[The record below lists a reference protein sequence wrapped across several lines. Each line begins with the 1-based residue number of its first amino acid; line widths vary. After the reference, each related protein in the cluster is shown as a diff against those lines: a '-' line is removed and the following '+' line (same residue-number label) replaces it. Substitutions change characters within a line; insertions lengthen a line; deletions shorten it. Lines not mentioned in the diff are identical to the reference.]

1 MEQLLTDN
9 NYQVFLLPFTVRF
22 INDRTMM
29 SSSPAELSDQSRDT
43 QKSMI
48 GVAVVGTGFGQKIH
62 IPGFQEHPRTQ
73 VVAVYHR
80 DLEKAKALASSQNIP
95 HACDRLEDALALPEV
110 TAVSI
115 STPPF
120 LHYEMAKKVLQAGKH
135 LLLEKPTTLTATE
148 ARELYQLA
156 TARGVV
162 AMMDF
167 EFRFVPAW
175 QLFAEYLAD
184 GFVGTKRLIKIDWL
198 VSSRADASRP
208 WNWYAQ
214 KDKGGGALG
223 AVGSHAFDYIS
234 WLFGSV
240 RRLCAQL
247 STAIPERPDPS
258 DRDIL
263 KRVDADDTCLIM
275 LELDDGTPCQLC
287 ISSVTY
293 QGRGH
298 FVEVYGNKGT
308 LILGSDNQKDYVHGF
323 HLKAAPA
330 GKSLTDV
337 EIPNRLA
344 FPQVYTDGRLAPF
357 IRVVDQWVRG
367 IDAGQMITP
376 SLREGVY
383 SQLLMDLTHQSHESD
398 SWIKVPSLDAFLASG
413 FYTP

>member
-1 MEQLLTDN
+1 
-9 NYQVFLLPFTVRF
+9 
-22 INDRTMM
+22 M
-29 SSSPAELSDQSRDT
+29 SSSPNSSIEQQA
-43 QKSMI
+43 I
-48 GVAVVGTGFGQKIH
+48 GVAIVGTGFGEKIH

-73 VVAVYHR
+73 LVTVYNR
-80 DLEKAKALASSQNIP
+80 DLDKAKALASTHNIP
-95 HACDRLEDALALPEV
+95 HVCDRLEDALALPDV
-110 TAVSI
+110 AAVSI

-120 LHYEMAKKVLQAGKH
+120 LHYEMAKTALQAGKH
-135 LLLEKPTTLTATE
+135 LLLEKPTTLSAVE

-156 TARGVV
+156 AAKGVV

-175 QLFAEYLAD
+175 QLLAEYLAE
-184 GFVGTKRLIKIDWL
+184 GYVGQKRLVKIDWL
-198 VSSRADASRP
+198 VSSRADAQRP

-247 STAIPERPDPS
+247 STAIPERPDPK
-258 DRDIL
+258 DGGRL
-263 KRVDADDTCLIM
+263 KPVDADDTCLLM
-275 LELDDGTPCQLC
+275 LELADGTPCQLC

-298 FVEVYGNKGT
+298 FVEVYGDRGT

-323 HLKAAPA
+323 HLLAAPA
-330 GKSLTDV
+330 GKSLTAV
-337 EIPNRLA
+337 EIPKRLA
-344 FPQVYTDGRLAPF
+344 FSQTYTDGRLAPF
-357 IRVVDQWVRG
+357 IRAVDQWVQG
-367 IDAGQMITP
+367 IDAGKAVTP

-383 SQLLMDLTHQSHESD
+383 SQLLMDLTHQSHETGR
-398 SWIKVPSLDAFLASG
+398 WVEVPSLDAFLAGSL
-413 FYTP
+413 